1 MKRAATEVPPLTREK
16 VIITLLGGIRRPV
29 GAVAMLAAAEKSLSY
44 PSSSSMGP
52 MMDPMAEAAAV
63 PEPEMAPKSM
73 LATALVWARAPGML
87 PVNSLAKLIRRMA
100 MPPLFIMLPARMKK
114 GMASRLKTEMPEKIL

>member
-52 MMDPMAEAAAV
+52 MMEPMAEAAAV

>member
-100 MPPLFIMLPARMKK
+100 MLPC
-114 GMASRLKTEMPEKIL
+114 S

>member
-63 PEPEMAPKSM
+63 PEPEIAPKSM

>member
-1 MKRAATEVPPLTREK
+1 
-16 VIITLLGGIRRPV
+16 
-29 GAVAMLAAAEKSLSY
+29 MLAAAEKSLSY

-100 MPPLFIMLPARMKK
+100 MPPLFIMLPARMKREWP
-114 GMASRLKTEMPEKIL
+114 AD